1 MLQSLINISLK
12 KIGGKKRHGVIR
24 KRRENKKKR
33 KKMMMKKVREKMRMR
48 IKIAHDLTKFF
59 YAPIREKS
67 VLRSIIKFAY
77 PSIHHI
83 TTHMH
88 ILI

>member
-1 MLQSLINISLK
+1 
-12 KIGGKKRHGVIR
+12 
-24 KRRENKKKR
+24 
-33 KKMMMKKVREKMRMR
+33 MMKKEREKMRMR

-59 YAPIREKS
+59 HIPIREKYVS
-67 VLRSIIKFAY
+67 RSIIKFAY